1 MWGERERIEGETTT
15 QVLQG
20 DKRAWKLITVHEN
33 RHSGWAPAF
42 CHRILQSPFFNLGY
56 PKSLNFG
63 AIGVVVGHE
72 LTHAFDNQVK
82 RLLSISYRLI

>member
-1 MWGERERIEGETTT
+1 MTPSM
-15 QVLQG
+15 VNAYYAP
-20 DKRAWKLITVHEN
+20 DKNDIAF
-33 RHSGWAPAF
+33 PAG
-42 CHRILQSPFFNLGY
+42 ILQSPFFNLGY